1 MISARNLKKVY
12 TMGVV
17 EVRALNGISLDI
29 EKGEFIGI
37 MGSSG
42 SGKSTLLHML
52 GLLDDPTEGKIS
64 IGGEDVLRF
73 SDTRKTHF
81 RLNKFGFIFQ
91 DYALVPELS
100 AIENVILPSIA
111 RGVSLPEAYAAGS
124 DYLGRVDLY
133 ERRDHLPAELSGGE
147 QQRVAIARA
156 LVNNPDILFADE
168 PCANLDSTNSRAVLD
183 LFRQINEELSQTV
196 IMVSHEDWH
205 REYFDRVIRLRD
217 GKIEREERL
226 KEPPVRK

>member
-29 EKGEFIGI
+29 ETGEFIGI

-52 GLLDDPTEGKIS
+52 GLLDDPTEGEIT

-111 RGVSLPEAYAAGS
+111 RGVPLPEAYASGS

-205 REYFDRVIRLRD
+205 REYFDRVIRLGD

-226 KEPPVRK
+226 RNHQ